1 MGPQIQLKEEFDMH
15 ASRTGIV
22 LMALLLLAAWRPSTA
37 NAQGELDYWQ
47 VLAMDRVA
55 FRMKTV
61 ALMPATDEPGQI
73 MVYGDR
79 YGYLRANQVTGD
91 GTTEIWRSRTLDG
104 EVYEVMVE
112 DLDGDGRVE
121 ILCRTKGGRIYVYD
135 DSFNPRWEN
144 LREDYQEISAMALAN
159 MDDDP
164 AYEMVILGDGH
175 IDYIDGKDFTRQ
187 YRSTQTYQATELAVG
202 NVDSDANLEIVLN
215 TGLVLDGV
223 RLEPKWSTDEF
234 GSMIELLDI
243 DGDGIEEI
251 LGYDNNGRMMIY
263 EADQQ
268 QEKPVR

>member
-1 MGPQIQLKEEFDMH
+1 MQ

-22 LMALLLLAAWRPSTA
+22 LAVLLFLATWAPAKAR
-37 NAQGELDYWQ
+37 AQSQLDYWQ
-47 VLAMDRVA
+47 VLALDRVA

-91 GTTEIWRSRTLDG
+91 GSVEIWRSRTLDG
-104 EVYEVMVE
+104 EVWEVMVE

-121 ILCRTKGGRIYVYD
+121 ILCRTQGGRLYVFD
-135 DSFNPRWEN
+135 DTFNPKWEN
-144 LREDYQEISAMALAN
+144 LREDYQEISAMAIAN

-164 AYEMVILGDGH
+164 AYELVILGDGH

-187 YRSTQTYQATELAVG
+187 FRSTQTYSASEIAVG

-215 TGLVLDGV
+215 TGLVLDGT
-223 RLEPKWSTDEF
+223 RLEPKWSTDDF
-234 GSMIELLDI
+234 GTIIELLDI
-243 DGDGIEEI
+243 DGDGIQEI
-251 LGYDNNGRMMIY
+251 LGYDDNGKMKIY